1 MQKRYRAT
9 IYVDIWADNP
19 QDASDELLGILKETP
34 NSFSDG
40 FTELKHGSA
49 ESLIDEKIAI
59 SLIDE
64 KS

>member
-1 MQKRYRAT
+1 MVKRYRGT
-9 IYVDIWADNP
+9 IYVDIWAKNP
-19 QDASDELLGILKETP
+19 KDASDELSGIIKDVP

-40 FTELKHGSA
+40 FTELPHGS
-49 ESLIDEKIAI
+49 EI